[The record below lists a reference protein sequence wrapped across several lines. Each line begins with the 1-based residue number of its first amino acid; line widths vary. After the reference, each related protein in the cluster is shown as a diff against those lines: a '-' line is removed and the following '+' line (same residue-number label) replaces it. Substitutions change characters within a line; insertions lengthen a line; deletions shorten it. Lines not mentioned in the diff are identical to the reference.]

1 MSAQWKALPRRLQ
14 HFLGTQIDHWPTIYL
29 PLARLQSHGDSF
41 FSVVSAKSEVVIE
54 GFPRSGNTFAFLAFR
69 MAQGREIEIAHHTHA
84 PAQIKAAVRM
94 GLPVLLIVRTPLDAL
109 SSLLVQAPFLKPS
122 RALKY
127 YFDFHSSVIPFLPG
141 MFITDFEQ
149 AIRDF
154 GPITQ
159 GLNARYGTRFI
170 EFAHSD
176 ADVAHCFQY
185 AEEWDKRYYHNTS
198 VDETTVARPSRQRAH
213 LLKEARKRLTDRRL
227 SNLCLRAQ
235 QVYDVL
241 RDQSGG

>member
-14 HFLGTQIDHWPTIYL
+14 HFLGTEIDHWPTFYL
-29 PLARLQSHGDSF
+29 PLARLQSHGDCF

-69 MAQGREIEIAHHTHA
+69 MAQEREIEIAHHTHA

-109 SSLLVQAPFLKPS
+109 SSLLVQAPFLKAS
-122 RALKY
+122 RALQY
-127 YFDFHSSVIPFLPG
+127 YFDFHNSVVQFSSKI
-141 MFITDFEQ
+141 FIADFEQ
-149 AIRDF
+149 IICDF
-154 GPITQ
+154 GRVTQ
-159 GLNARYGTRFI
+159 SLNAYYGTRFI
-170 EFAHSD
+170 EFTHSD
-176 ADVAHCFQY
+176 TNVARCFQC
-185 AEEWDKRYYHNTS
+185 AEEWDKGYYHNAS
-198 VDETTVARPSRQRAH
+198 VDEGTVARPSRHRTH

-227 SNLCLRAQ
+227 SNLHLRAQ
-235 QVYDVL
+235 QVYDIL